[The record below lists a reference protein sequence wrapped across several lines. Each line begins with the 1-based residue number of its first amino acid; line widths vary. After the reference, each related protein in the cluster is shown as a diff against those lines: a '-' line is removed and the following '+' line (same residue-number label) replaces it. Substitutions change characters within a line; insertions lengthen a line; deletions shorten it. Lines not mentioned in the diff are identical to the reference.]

1 MSRSGLK
8 CLSVKNTFQLLLGR
22 QGGGGSLLSRPTL
35 FEEGYSVSSGAQ
47 PSPSSLGVS
56 DSGTKR
62 GRSSRSRA
70 WLPCGKST
78 PRPGAAWAAP
88 RQATGWHVPSPLPV
102 GLGRGRQHVSTMSR
116 TSNATLERSL
126 GSQVSG
132 GTRFGV
138 LPRSQR
144 AVTPA
149 TRRGWVLMTA
159 KSPHLADICKRPT
172 PKPSAAPARSQSPRS
187 PKARHVHRHR
197 TQNGR
202 TGGDTKRKAGPFPG
216 AQSSG
221 PARGCHRAGDRP
233 ASHGTWAP
241 WWPSPCRVRRRQLRA
256 SARCLEWGW
265 VTLLCNKICADV

>member
-1 MSRSGLK
+1 MFICEEHISAPPGAAR
-8 CLSVKNTFQLLLGR
+8 
-22 QGGGGSLLSRPTL
+22 GGGSPLSRPTL

-149 TRRGWVLMTA
+149 TRKGWVPTTA
-159 KSPHLADICKRPT
+159 KSPHPADICKRPT
-172 PKPSAAPARSQSPRS
+172 PKPSAAPVRSQSPRS

-221 PARGCHRAGDRP
+221 PAGAVTALGMEPPATEPGHRGGRRP
-233 ASHGTWAP
+233 AERGGVS
-241 WWPSPCRVRRRQLRA
+241 SVR
-256 SARCLEWGW
+256 ARGVWSGVG